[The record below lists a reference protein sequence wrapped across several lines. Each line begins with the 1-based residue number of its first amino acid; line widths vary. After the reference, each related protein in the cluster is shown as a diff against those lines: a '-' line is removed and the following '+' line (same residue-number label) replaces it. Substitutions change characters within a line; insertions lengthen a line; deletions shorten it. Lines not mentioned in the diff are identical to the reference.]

1 MQKFKKFRM
10 FALLAM
16 VLMLAWVTA
25 GCGGSAS
32 STPQAGS
39 ENGSANTPSPETP
52 GTPKEGGKLT
62 VGVSA
67 DLTKLDLHG
76 STVLSDRIPLLHV
89 QEMLVT
95 IDEKMNII
103 PLLAEKW
110 ETSED
115 GKSVTFT
122 LRKGVPF
129 HNGKEMK
136 AEDVKYSIERFMQ
149 VAARK
154 GEFSMVDAIEAKDDY
169 TVVFQLKQPS
179 GVFLASLA
187 NPYNPAVIM
196 PKGIAEEQGGTIT
209 NPIGTGPFQFEKW
222 EQGKQLVLKRFD
234 KYASPDGETSGFGGA
249 KKVYVDEV
257 VFKPISEA
265 TVRVTALET
274 GEIDLATDILPK
286 DLKRLESI
294 DGIIS
299 AKETSM
305 NWGYLFFGFK
315 KPPFDNLKMRQ
326 AVAYALNKQEIV
338 DVATWSLGKVASSPV
353 YTETEWYS
361 EVHAKDY
368 QQDLEKAKQLLKEAG
383 YNGEKIVIST
393 AKAYDHHQKAA
404 LTIQS
409 QLKKIGMNVEVE
421 IMEWASFIAER
432 SNSGDYQLSVSH
444 ITPRPD
450 PNQIYYAYTHSS
462 SNFNGYKNPKMDE
475 LLDKGVLTVDQKE
488 RKEIY
493 NQVQDQ
499 LREDLSF
506 TATYYYPVIEAHRSY
521 LKGYQSWSA
530 GYPRLWNV
538 WIDK

>member
-1 MQKFKKFRM
+1 MQKFRKIRV
-10 FALLAM
+10 FALFAM

-32 STPQAGS
+32 APPAGS
-39 ENGSANTPSPETP
+39 ENGSTTSPQEQ
-52 GTPKEGGKLT
+52 GTPKSGGKLT

-103 PLLAEKW
+103 PLLAQKW

-115 GKSVTFT
+115 GKSVTFA

-154 GEFSMVDAIEAKDDY
+154 GEFSMVDSIEAKDDY
-169 TVVFQLKQPS
+169 TVVFHLKQPS

-196 PKGIAEEQGGTIT
+196 PKGIAEEQSGTIT
-209 NPIGTGPFQFEKW
+209 KPIGTGPFQFEKW

-234 KYASPDGETSGFGGA
+234 QYASPEGDTSGFGGA
-249 KKVYVDEV
+249 KKPYVDEV
-257 VFKPISEA
+257 IFKPISEA
-265 TVRVTALET
+265 TVRLTALET

-286 DLKRLESI
+286 DVKRLETSSNI
-294 DGIIS
+294 VL

-353 YTETEWYS
+353 YTETEWYT
-361 EVHAKDY
+361 EAHAKDY
-368 QQDLEKAKQLLKEAG
+368 QQDLEKQNN
-383 YNGEKIVIST
+383 Y
-393 AKAYDHHQKAA
+393 
-404 LTIQS
+404 
-409 QLKKIGMNVEVE
+409 
-421 IMEWASFIAER
+421 
-432 SNSGDYQLSVSH
+432 
-444 ITPRPD
+444 
-450 PNQIYYAYTHSS
+450 
-462 SNFNGYKNPKMDE
+462 
-475 LLDKGVLTVDQKE
+475 
-488 RKEIY
+488 
-493 NQVQDQ
+493 
-499 LREDLSF
+499 
-506 TATYYYPVIEAHRSY
+506 
-521 LKGYQSWSA
+521 
-530 GYPRLWNV
+530 
-538 WIDK
+538 

>member
-1 MQKFKKFRM
+1 MIKIKDFRVVILT
-10 FALLAM
+10 AL
-16 VLMLAWVTA
+16 VLMLVWVTA
-25 GCGGSAS
+25 GCGGNVASNNLAGQTSDKPADTQAS
-32 STPQAGS
+32 S
-39 ENGSANTPSPETP
+39 
-52 GTPKEGGKLT
+52 GTPKPGGTLI
-62 VGVSA
+62 VGTSA
-67 DLTKLDLHG
+67 DLTKLDLHS

-110 ETSED
+110 ETSQD
-115 GKSVTFT
+115 GKTVTFP
-122 LRKGVPF
+122 LRKGVTF

-136 AEDVKYSIERFMQ
+136 SEDVKYSIERFMK

-154 GEFSMVDAIEAKDDY
+154 GEFSMVESIESKDDF
-169 TVVFQLKQPS
+169 TVVFHLKEPS

-196 PKGIAEEQGGTIT
+196 PKGIAEEQKDNIVT
-209 NPIGTGPFQFEKW
+209 PIGTGPFQFVKW

-234 KYASPDGETSGFGGA
+234 KYVPAAGETSGFGGA
-249 KKVYVDEV
+249 KKPYVDEV

-265 TVRVTALET
+265 SVRLTALET

-286 DLKRLESI
+286 DVKRLSTSKELVLSQ
-294 DGIIS
+294 
-299 AKETSM
+299 ETSM

-326 AVAYALNKQEIV
+326 AVAYAINKKEIV
-338 DVATWSLGKVASSPV
+338 DVATWGLGKVASSPV
-353 YTETEWYS
+353 YPETEWYS
-361 EVHAKDY
+361 DAHAADY

-383 YNGEKIVIST
+383 YNGEKITIST

-404 LTIQS
+404 MTIQG
-409 QLKKIGMNVEVE
+409 QLKKIGMNVDVE
-421 IMEWASFIAER
+421 ILEWASFISER
-432 SNSGDYQLSVSH
+432 ANAGDYHLAVSH

-450 PNQIYYAYTHSS
+450 PNQIYYAYTHSK

-475 LLDKGVLTVDQKE
+475 LLEKGLATVDQKQ

-493 NQVQDQ
+493 NDVQKL

-506 TATYYYPVIEAHRSY
+506 MSTYYYPVIEAHQAY
-521 LKGYQSWSA
+521 LKGYIPWSA

-538 WIDK
+538 WLDK